1 MGGIRDGY
9 SNFKFFEA
17 IAPQSFSGTAITGGT
32 VDKQGFETLTFV
44 VQAGEG
50 SGLASASVSVTSCGY
65 VRMWH
70 ATSNAA
76 GTLVWS
82 RCSAEQ
88 ILVDIKL
95 SGAAAGSHTSDFISG
110 SMGILNV
117 SNAGS
122 GLANGTFFCLGGLS
136 ADLMSYWESKAY
148 AAGYIGDHRW
158 IRLTVSASAAAEAS
172 SIAVTALAI
181 LGLEADWPINVIR
194 KTSTLGPVL

>member
-1 MGGIRDGY
+1 MGGVRDGY

-17 IAPQSFSGTAITGGT
+17 LSPQAFSGAAITGAT

-44 VQAGEG
+44 VQAGEI
-50 SGLASASVSVTSCGY
+50 SAEASAQQSVTSCGY

-70 ATSNAA
+70 GTSVA
-76 GTLVWS
+76 GVVTWS
-82 RCSAEQ
+82 TVSAED

-95 SGAAAGSHTSDFISG
+95 SGAAAGAHTSDFISG

-136 ADLMSYWESKAY
+136 ADLDSYWESKAY

-158 IRLTVSASAAAEAS
+158 VRLTVSVSAALETSAVG
-172 SIAVTALAI
+172 VTALAI

-194 KTSTLGPVL
+194 RTSTLGPVL